1 MLIDEPKE
9 YPVGMG
15 KTWTPRNYDG
25 KYLGQ
30 VSMRDAVAH
39 SKNAA
44 TVRLLE
50 DVGVNAVKDVMVDLG
65 IDADIP
71 SG

>member
-1 MLIDEPKE
+1 MLIDEQKE
-9 YPVGMG
+9 YPSGWERPG
-15 KTWTPRNYDG
+15 PRNYDG

-30 VSMRDAVAH
+30 VSMRDAVAY

-50 DVGVNAVKDVMVDLG
+50 EIGVNAVKDVMVDLG
-65 IDADIP
+65 MGKSSP
-71 SG
+71 